1 MLHCYRAGSRD
12 AAYKYKNLWD
22 IKFQLKGVLAE
33 VALCSWLVSK
43 HKVKRFLSFATK
55 LLSSHHQPFFVRVSS
70 QSRFLH
76 QRHKKNSGK
85 KNIEEKLQNCCTLGG
100 SNIHVFVRENLK
112 ENESLSCCHLH
123 LWAGFSPPRKVAQF
137 SFLLLETS
145 LNFSIHTFHIRELHK
160 KENEMHIGRR
170 AEGGFYRRPTMQSS
184 FWGHCFSGGGF
195 NAVRIHPLLIPEHNV
210 CSTGNMNWC
219 QKSKYKNIYLVLLNG

>member
-12 AAYKYKNLWD
+12 AAYKYKNLSD

-33 VALCSWLVSK
+33 VALCSLLLSK

-100 SNIHVFVRENLK
+100 SNMHVFVRDYLK
-112 ENESLSCCHLH
+112 EEESLMLWQFFICGLVFTSMESFFAAHKFELCNSNFFTYGSCTRNKMK
-123 LWAGFSPPRKVAQF
+123 PR
-137 SFLLLETS
+137 
-145 LNFSIHTFHIRELHK
+145 
-160 KENEMHIGRR
+160 
-170 AEGGFYRRPTMQSS
+170 MQSS
-184 FWGHCFSGGGF
+184 FGGGCFSGGGF
-195 NAVRIHPLLIPEHNV
+195 NAVRIHPLLIPQHNV
-210 CSTGNMNWC
+210 CSTGNIN
-219 QKSKYKNIYLVLLNG
+219 